1 MVFFSRI
8 LQVQP
13 AEKMAD
19 IFEYVVDH
27 VFLPKR
33 IKGSYASNH
42 QKIDGTILTHL
53 LAVFKDIAFTNHLPA
68 STHHLFKTL
77 MELHFEEQMDES
89 IIASKIQSLAP
100 GQMIGLFIREQNCG
114 ISIYKM
120 PLIHGAKRIVSTFH
134 ASIPNEV
141 VTSNCSDI
149 QVIEL

>member
-1 MVFFSRI
+1 
-8 LQVQP
+8 
-13 AEKMAD
+13 MAD

-33 IKGSYASNH
+33 IKGSYALNQ
-42 QKIDGTILTHL
+42 QKIDKTILTQM
-53 LAVFKDIAFTNHLPA
+53 LAVFKDKAFAIHLRA

-100 GQMIGLFIREQNCG
+100 GQMVGLYIREQNCG
-114 ISIYKM
+114 ITIYKM
-120 PLIHGAKRIVSTFH
+120 PLTHGAKRIVSTFH

-149 QVIEL
+149 QVIELESKL